1 MMQHYF
7 IGHKDSQ
14 TITEYLNNMDKI
26 MGLAK

>member
-14 TITEYLNNMDKI
+14 AITENLNNMDKI
-26 MGLAK
+26 IGLAK

>member
-14 TITEYLNNMDKI
+14 SITEYLNNMDKI
-26 MGLAK
+26 MGAC